1 MRDLKQESLS
11 NTEERCILILG
22 SKSEIAINTAYLF
35 AKNGLLDLEDALF
48 ISKSPDNI
56 DLAIKDFVILS
67 KNLA

>member
-1 MRDLKQESLS
+1 MLLEDQLKRFPLQLLKKY
-11 NTEERCILILG
+11 RIFP
-22 SKSEIAINTAYLF
+22 SEFRLLKE
-35 AKNGLLDLEDALF
+35 KNGLLDLENALF